1 MLRMPNSS
9 VMCTASEVTQYEA
22 AIVSYNATLILQCLS
37 PIVYCVLAIFIYVKM
52 PTNGQQQSNKSLFK
66 SIIVL
71 MLIQLFGWGS
81 NSLSLLFFRQFFAI
95 TTLSD
100 MTKWAMNCVF
110 SYVLTVATTANAPTL
125 YFCSFE
131 YKTAFQ
137 AQFRSLFRS
146 NKIAAVQ
153 QVKPIGGNNNNTSAG
168 RTVQRVWLNA

>member
-1 MLRMPNSS
+1 
-9 VMCTASEVTQYEA
+9 
-22 AIVSYNATLILQCLS
+22 
-37 PIVYCVLAIFIYVKM
+37 M

-95 TTLSD
+95 TALSD

-153 QVKPIGGNNNNTSAG
+153 QVKPIGGNNNNNTSAG